1 MNEELLRIVVLSS
14 VASWGATQAV
24 KPAIKR
30 WSPDSWR
37 RAAVRM
43 AALVLGSGIGFAIQA
58 DATGAA
64 AGASGAAMSALIVAA
79 IKRKLSK

>member
-1 MNEELLRIVVLSS
+1 
-14 VASWGATQAV
+14 
-24 KPAIKR
+24 
-30 WSPDSWR
+30 
-37 RAAVRM
+37 M